1 MKKIMMI
8 VLAAITAA
16 AMFAGCASDNGSAG
30 GSVSTDGSTSM
41 EKVIGALGE
50 SFMANNQGTTFTYNP
65 TGSGSGIKAVLKAAA
80 TSAFPAGA

>member
-41 EKVIGALGE
+41 EKVILR
-50 SFMANNQGTTFTYNP
+50 
-65 TGSGSGIKAVLKAAA
+65 K
-80 TSAFPAGA
+80 